1 MEMKPKIL
9 DKKHLLIIV
18 ISIFAIIISYFN
30 VTYAYFEDSKN
41 QPISIKSVN
50 TFGESTVYEPN
61 VYIEG
66 NLSYT
71 TKIKNNQT
79 LSFTK
84 DNVENNDYLLT
95 VATQVE
101 PHITEYEENE
111 YTSISYEI
119 YHKTDESLDTS
130 TFTCTNGE
138 YNNVTSNDTC
148 NTGTFIEN
156 SLEGLPFELLKNYRI
171 TDTNTHY
178 FDVYIYLNNDTTSK
192 KLKTRI
198 FYLDKEVEKEKTLEQ
213 VKTFIANNEPDLNTG
228 LIPVVYDANQGS
240 DTHWFVADTSKAWYD
255 YETQWWANAVSVDS
269 VTEGVRSKYV
279 NSDGTYKKDIEI
291 ATSDLLAMFVWIPRY
306 SYTIGCLNSDTECYG
321 YRMNDGT
328 DPDALSATLPGAID
342 IKFISLDTNPE
353 EPGIAEG
360 IYPSYKIENQ

>member
-1 MEMKPKIL
+1 MEMKTKIL

-61 VYIEG
+61 VFIEG
-66 NLSYT
+66 NLSST

-84 DNVENNDYLLT
+84 DNVDNNDYLLT

-101 PHITEYEENE
+101 PHTTEYEDNE

-119 YHKTDESLDTS
+119 YHKTQEDLDTS
-130 TFTCTNGE
+130 SFTCIDNK
-138 YNNVTSNDTC
+138 YNNGTSEDTC

-156 SLEGLPFELLKNYRI
+156 SLNGLPFELLKDYRI
-171 TDTNTHY
+171 KDTNTHY
-178 FDVYIYLNNDTTSK
+178 FDVYIYLNNNTTSK

-198 FYLDKEVEKEKTLEQ
+198 FYLDKEVDKPINYYADPLLKGN
-213 VKTFIANNEPDLNTG
+213 APDLKNTG
-228 LIPVVYDANQGS
+228 LVPV
-240 DTHWFVADTSKAWYD
+240 
-255 YETQWWANAVSVDS
+255 
-269 VTEGVRSKYV
+269 
-279 NSDGTYKKDIEI
+279 
-291 ATSDLLAMFVWIPRY
+291 RY
-306 SYTIGCLNSDTECYG
+306 LED
-321 YRMNDGT
+321 
-328 DPDALSATLPGAID
+328 
-342 IKFISLDTNPE
+342 
-353 EPGIAEG
+353 
-360 IYPSYKIENQ
+360 